1 MSSSAPRIAFLHTG
15 AVNIAPFGA
24 LAAEFLPG
32 ATVVNY
38 LDDRIVADLG
48 DEARADSVP
57 ERIDDLVR
65 AAAAG
70 GADAVMFTCSSISEL
85 AAPAAAAAGVP
96 VLRVDEAMAD
106 AAVRAG
112 RRIRVL
118 ATLPTTCRPTLGLL
132 QERAALAGV
141 EPEFTSEVIEG
152 AFAAVAGGDRPTHDR
167 LPPPPP
173 PAPPPPAAAPPSPTS
188 SCWPRHPWP
197 PPPRPCRSTCR
208 CSRAPGSAS
217 SVLRRLSP
225 IVDPGGAS
233 AARCSRVG
241 APRPQLRT

>member
-1 MSSSAPRIAFLHTG
+1 MTQAAPRIAFLHTG
-15 AVNIAPFGA
+15 AVNIAPFGM
-24 LAAEFLPG
+24 LATELIPG

-48 DEARADSVP
+48 DAERAASVP

-70 GADAVMFTCSSISEL
+70 GADAVLFTCSSISEL
-85 AAPAAAAAGVP
+85 AAPAAAAAGIP

-118 ATLPTTCRPTLGLL
+118 ATLPTTCRPTLALL

-141 EPEFTSEVIEG
+141 EPEVTSEVIEG
-152 AFAAVAGGDRPTHDR
+152 AFAAVAGGDRATHDR
-167 LPPPPP
+167 VV
-173 PAPPPPAAAPPSPTS
+173 AAAIE
-188 SCWPRHPWP
+188 RG
-197 PPPRPCRSTCR
+197 
-208 CSRAPGSAS
+208 AAEADVIVLAQAS
-217 SVLRRLSP
+217 M
-225 IVDPGGAS
+225 AS
-233 AARCSRVG
+233 AAEAVSVDVPVLTSPRLGVERLAASLVSSR
-241 APRPQLRT
+241 

>member
-15 AVNIAPFGA
+15 AVNIGPFGA

-48 DEARADSVP
+48 DPARADSVP

-112 RRIRVL
+112 RRVRVL

-141 EPEFTSEVIEG
+141 EPEFSSEVIEG
-152 AFAAVAGGDRPTHDR
+152 AFAAVAGGDRETHDR
-167 LPPPPP
+167 LV
-173 PAPPPPAAAPPSPTS
+173 AAAIE
-188 SCWPRHPWP
+188 RG
-197 PPPRPCRSTCR
+197 
-208 CSRAPGSAS
+208 AAEADVIVLAQAS
-217 SVLRRLSP
+217 M
-225 IVDPGGAS
+225 AS
-233 AARCSRVG
+233 AADAVTVDVPVLTS
-241 APRPQLRT
+241 PRLGVERLAASLGV

>member
-1 MSSSAPRIAFLHTG
+1 MTQAAPRIAFLHTG
-15 AVNIAPFGA
+15 AVNIAPFGM
-24 LAAEFLPG
+24 LATELIPG

-48 DEARADSVP
+48 DAERAASVP

-70 GADAVMFTCSSISEL
+70 GADAVLFTCSSISEL
-85 AAPAAAAAGVP
+85 AAPAAAGAGIP

-118 ATLPTTCRPTLGLL
+118 ATLPTTCRPTLALL

-141 EPEFTSEVIEG
+141 EPEVTSEVIEG
-152 AFAAVAGGDRPTHDR
+152 AFAAVAGGDRATHDR
-167 LPPPPP
+167 LV
-173 PAPPPPAAAPPSPTS
+173 AAAIE
-188 SCWPRHPWP
+188 RG
-197 PPPRPCRSTCR
+197 
-208 CSRAPGSAS
+208 AAEADVIVLAQAS
-217 SVLRRLSP
+217 M
-225 IVDPGGAS
+225 AS
-233 AARCSRVG
+233 AAEAVSVDVPVLTSPRLGVERLAASLVSSR
-241 APRPQLRT
+241 

>member
-1 MSSSAPRIAFLHTG
+1 MTTTAPRIAFLHTG

-112 RRIRVL
+112 RRVRVL

-132 QERAALAGV
+132 EERAALAGV

-167 LPPPPP
+167 LV
-173 PAPPPPAAAPPSPTS
+173 AAAIE
-188 SCWPRHPWP
+188 RG
-197 PPPRPCRSTCR
+197 
-208 CSRAPGSAS
+208 AAEADVIVLAQAS
-217 SVLRRLSP
+217 M
-225 IVDPGGAS
+225 AS
-233 AARCSRVG
+233 AADAVSVDVPVLTS
-241 APRPQLRT
+241 PRLGVERLAASLAQR

>member
-15 AVNIAPFGA
+15 AVNIGPFGA

-48 DEARADSVP
+48 DPARADSVP

-106 AAVRAG
+106 AAVRSG
-112 RRIRVL
+112 RRVRVL

-141 EPEFTSEVIEG
+141 EPEFSSEVIEG
-152 AFAAVAGGDRPTHDR
+152 AFAAVAGGDRETHDR
-167 LPPPPP
+167 LV
-173 PAPPPPAAAPPSPTS
+173 AAAIV
-188 SCWPRHPWP
+188 RG
-197 PPPRPCRSTCR
+197 
-208 CSRAPGSAS
+208 AAEADVIVLAQAS
-217 SVLRRLSP
+217 M
-225 IVDPGGAS
+225 AS
-233 AARCSRVG
+233 AADAVTVDVPVLTS
-241 APRPQLRT
+241 PRLGVERLAEALGV

>member
-1 MSSSAPRIAFLHTG
+1 MAEPRIAFLHTG

-48 DEARADSVP
+48 DEVRAASVP
-57 ERIDDLVR
+57 ERIEDLVR

-85 AAPAAAAAGVP
+85 AAPAAAAAGVS

-106 AAVRAG
+106 AAVAAG

-118 ATLPTTCRPTLGLL
+118 ATLPTTCRPTLGLI
-132 QERAALAGV
+132 QERAALAGAA
-141 EPEFTSEVIEG
+141 PELSSEVIDG
-152 AFAAVAGGDRPTHDR
+152 AFEAIVSGDRTTHDR
-167 LPPPPP
+167 L
-173 PAPPPPAAAPPSPTS
+173 
-188 SCWPRHPWP
+188 
-197 PPPRPCRSTCR
+197 
-208 CSRAPGSAS
+208 
-217 SVLRRLSP
+217 
-225 IVDPGGAS
+225 
-233 AARCSRVG
+233 VG
-241 APRPQLRT
+241 AAIERGAAEADVIVLAQASMATAAEAVSVDVPVLTSPRLGVERLAATLSEIR

>member
-1 MSSSAPRIAFLHTG
+1 VTSPAPRIAFLHTG

-48 DEARADSVP
+48 DDERAGSVP

-118 ATLPTTCRPTLGLL
+118 ATLATTCRPTLGLL
-132 QERAALAGV
+132 QERAGLAGV

-152 AFAAVAGGDRPTHDR
+152 AFAAVAGGDRATHDR
-167 LPPPPP
+167 LV
-173 PAPPPPAAAPPSPTS
+173 AAAIE
-188 SCWPRHPWP
+188 RG
-197 PPPRPCRSTCR
+197 
-208 CSRAPGSAS
+208 AAEADVIVLAQAS
-217 SVLRRLSP
+217 M
-225 IVDPGGAS
+225 AS
-233 AARCSRVG
+233 AAEAVSVDVPVLTS
-241 APRPQLRT
+241 PRLGVERLAAALAQR

>member
-1 MSSSAPRIAFLHTG
+1 VTSPAPRIAFLHTG

-48 DEARADSVP
+48 DDERAGSVP

-96 VLRVDEAMAD
+96 VLRVDEAMVD

-118 ATLPTTCRPTLGLL
+118 ATLATTCRPTLGLL
-132 QERAALAGV
+132 QERAGLAGV

-152 AFAAVAGGDRPTHDR
+152 AFAAVAGGDRATHDR
-167 LPPPPP
+167 LV
-173 PAPPPPAAAPPSPTS
+173 AAAIE
-188 SCWPRHPWP
+188 RG
-197 PPPRPCRSTCR
+197 
-208 CSRAPGSAS
+208 AAEADVIVLAQAS
-217 SVLRRLSP
+217 M
-225 IVDPGGAS
+225 AS
-233 AARCSRVG
+233 AAEAVSVDVPVLTS
-241 APRPQLRT
+241 PRLGVERLAAALAQR

>member
-1 MSSSAPRIAFLHTG
+1 VTSPAPRIAFLHTG

-48 DEARADSVP
+48 DDERAGSVP

-85 AAPAAAAAGVP
+85 AAPAAAGAGVP

-118 ATLPTTCRPTLGLL
+118 ATLATTCRPTLGLL
-132 QERAALAGV
+132 QERAGLAGV

-152 AFAAVAGGDRPTHDR
+152 AFAAVAGGDRATHDR
-167 LPPPPP
+167 LV
-173 PAPPPPAAAPPSPTS
+173 AAAIE
-188 SCWPRHPWP
+188 RG
-197 PPPRPCRSTCR
+197 
-208 CSRAPGSAS
+208 AAEADVIVLAQAS
-217 SVLRRLSP
+217 M
-225 IVDPGGAS
+225 AS
-233 AARCSRVG
+233 AAEAVSVDVPVLTS
-241 APRPQLRT
+241 PRLGVERLAAALAQR

>member
-1 MSSSAPRIAFLHTG
+1 MSTSAPRIAFLHTG

-48 DEARADSVP
+48 DQARAASVP
-57 ERIDDLVR
+57 GRVDDLVR

-85 AAPAAAAAGVP
+85 AAPAAAAAGVA

-106 AAVRAG
+106 AAVQAG

-118 ATLPTTCRPTLGLL
+118 ATLPTTCGPTLRLL
-132 QERAALAGV
+132 QERAALAGL
-141 EPEFTSEVIEG
+141 EPEFSSEVIEG
-152 AFAAVAGGDRPTHDR
+152 AFEAVAGGDRATHDR
-167 LPPPPP
+167 LV
-173 PAPPPPAAAPPSPTS
+173 AAAIERGAAEADVVVLAQASMATAADAVTVGVPVLTSP
-188 SCWPRHPWP
+188 RLGVE
-197 PPPRPCRSTCR
+197 RL
-208 CSRAPGSAS
+208 AA
-217 SVLRRLSP
+217 VLADR
-225 IVDPGGAS
+225 
-233 AARCSRVG
+233 
-241 APRPQLRT
+241 

>member
-1 MSSSAPRIAFLHTG
+1 MTTSAPRIAFLHTG

-24 LAAEFLPG
+24 LAAELLPA

-38 LDDRIVADLG
+38 LDDKIVADLG
-48 DEARADSVP
+48 DAERAASVP
-57 ERIDDLVR
+57 ERIEDLVR

-85 AAPAAAAAGVP
+85 AQPAAAAAGLP

-118 ATLPTTCRPTLGLL
+118 ATLPTTCRPTLALL
-132 QERAALAGV
+132 GERAALAGV

-152 AFAAVAGGDRPTHDR
+152 AFAAVAGGDRATHDR
-167 LPPPPP
+167 LV
-173 PAPPPPAAAPPSPTS
+173 AAAIERGAAEADVVVLAQASMATAAEAVTVDVPVLTSPRLGVERLAETF
-188 SCWPRHPWP
+188 
-197 PPPRPCRSTCR
+197 
-208 CSRAPGSAS
+208 APH
-217 SVLRRLSP
+217 
-225 IVDPGGAS
+225 
-233 AARCSRVG
+233 
-241 APRPQLRT
+241 

>member
-1 MSSSAPRIAFLHTG
+1 MTQAAPRIAFLHTG

-24 LAAEFLPG
+24 LATELIPG

-38 LDDRIVADLG
+38 LDDRIVADLS
-48 DEARADSVP
+48 DEQRAASIP
-57 ERIDDLVR
+57 ERVDDLVR

-70 GADAVMFTCSSISEL
+70 GADAVLFTCSSISEL

-118 ATLPTTCRPTLGLL
+118 ATLPTTCRPTLALL

-141 EPEFTSEVIEG
+141 EPEITSEVIEG
-152 AFAAVAGGDRPTHDR
+152 AFAAVAGGDRATHDR
-167 LPPPPP
+167 LV
-173 PAPPPPAAAPPSPTS
+173 AAAIE
-188 SCWPRHPWP
+188 RG
-197 PPPRPCRSTCR
+197 
-208 CSRAPGSAS
+208 AAEADVIVLAQAS
-217 SVLRRLSP
+217 M
-225 IVDPGGAS
+225 AS
-233 AARCSRVG
+233 AADAVSVDVPVLTS
-241 APRPQLRT
+241 PRLGVERLAASLASAR